1 MKDFVLINGFV
12 VDINTITTNENK
24 DFSDDEKI
32 FKGKKIPMVMVLMM
46 TKSFFVSINIANIE
60 LQACFGYLTQHWI
73 FCLNFKTLENVKDT

>member
-1 MKDFVLINGFV
+1 
-12 VDINTITTNENK
+12 
-24 DFSDDEKI
+24 
-32 FKGKKIPMVMVLMM
+32 VLMM